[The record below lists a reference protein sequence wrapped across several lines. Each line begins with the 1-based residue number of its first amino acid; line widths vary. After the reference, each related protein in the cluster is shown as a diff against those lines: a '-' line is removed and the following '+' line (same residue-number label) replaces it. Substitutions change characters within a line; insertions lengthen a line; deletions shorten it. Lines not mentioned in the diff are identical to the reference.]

1 MKNVFSSFFFFFV
14 FFLLFFFYTFVAYYN
29 VDTVKLYR
37 KGELEPLLLE
47 ANTKNTES

>member
-1 MKNVFSSFFFFFV
+1 MSSPLSSSSSSSFFYFV
-14 FFLLFFFYTFVAYYN
+14 FYTFVAYYN